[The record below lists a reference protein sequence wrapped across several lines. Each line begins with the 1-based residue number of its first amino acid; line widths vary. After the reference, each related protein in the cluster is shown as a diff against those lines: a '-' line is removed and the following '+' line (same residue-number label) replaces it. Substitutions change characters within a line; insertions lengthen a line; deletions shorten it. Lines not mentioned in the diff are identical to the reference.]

1 VVAPEEDDPDD
12 EDELP
17 PMFGQLCEP
26 VGPVPRCGAPLGAV
40 VGGAVEL
47 GLDVAGVVVV
57 GGAVVLVW
65 AQAAAAPPP
74 AREPMTTAAA
84 KA

>member
-26 VGPVPRCGAPLGAV
+26 DGGVPRWGAPSGAV
-40 VGGAVEL
+40 VCGELEL
-47 GLDVAGVVVV
+47 GLEVAGVVVE
-57 GGAVVLVW
+57 GAVVVLVW
-65 AQAAAAPPP
+65 AHAAAAPPP